1 MSIFNPF
8 EGGGPQPRMKAHCHG
23 YAQLSAPITDPRG
36 DFMDRTKAVA
46 HRLGQ
51 ARSALLRAQLALT
64 LSQLLLWVSL
74 IGGVVGAALLFVRRR
89 AHAAE
94 QSAAAAPK
102 PAAPVTSDTSP
113 ASLP

>member
-1 MSIFNPF
+1 
-8 EGGGPQPRMKAHCHG
+8 
-23 YAQLSAPITDPRG
+23 
-36 DFMDRTKAVA
+36 MDKTKAVA

-64 LSQLLLWVSL
+64 LSQLLFWVSL

-94 QSAAAAPK
+94 QTAAASPQ
-102 PAAPVTSDTSP
+102 PAAAVTSDTSP